1 MVMRR
6 ASPDTDQIT
15 RSLLQKAVRRGN
27 PFIAKAAFRYLTKEK
42 SDFPWLRSRLAVMTF
57 EEAWPYGRDVTFGRS
72 ESEIADHYTTLCV
85 CEKNKD
91 AAGLGSLAYALSE
104 GDHSVLSGDE
114 HDWYIRVVAKAL
126 VEKEKF
132 SQWITSEAKKLSL
145 EQFEIVEH
153 ALEGSR
159 KAGWPWDK
167 AFTYAAALLAVK
179 YPVPELNRFEP
190 TDKKFPFWVAIDKHT
205 QRGKEVIRQVA
216 KKQGIPANN
225 ALWLSFY
232 CSSSICVNLV
242 ESPWW
247 QRERKWRFSKLNMS
261 ENQAN
266 EVWAELQI
274 DIIQDLQDDA
284 NKLEDQIIN
293 FMEPRVTPR
302 PTYSVQSETQP
313 QLF

>member
-6 ASPDTDQIT
+6 ASPGTDQIT

-27 PFIAKAAFRYLTKEK
+27 PSIAKAAFRYLTKEK
-42 SDFPWLRSRLAVMTF
+42 NDFPWLRSRLAVMTF

-72 ESEIADHYTTLCV
+72 ESEIADHYATLCV

-91 AAGLGSLAYALSE
+91 AAGLGSLAYVLSE
-104 GDHSVLSGDE
+104 GDNSVLNGDD

-126 VEKEKF
+126 IEKEKF
-132 SQWITSEAKKLSL
+132 SEWITNEAKKLGS
-145 EQFEIVEH
+145 EQFTLVEH

-179 YPVPELNRFEP
+179 HSVPLLNRFEP
-190 TDKKFPFWVAIDKHT
+190 TDKKFPFWIAIDKHT

-216 KKQGIPANN
+216 KKQGIAANT

-242 ESPWW
+242 NSPWW
-247 QRERKWRFSKLNMS
+247 QRERKWRFSKLNIS
-261 ENQAN
+261 ENQA
-266 EVWAELQI
+266 EDIWGKLKTDVIFYLQE
-274 DIIQDLQDDA
+274 DA
-284 NKLEDQIIN
+284 IGLEEKIRK
-293 FMEPRVTPR
+293 FTEPRISPR
-302 PTYSVQSETQP
+302 PIYPAQIETQQ